1 MSHYVRVV
9 GLTARAPMCRMVAPL
24 PGSDGDTFAIRDRR
38 VLGHKSIASDAR
50 PPSIDTG
57 RVPGPDQLLEDA
69 EVTDFQ
75 GWDFTRLG
83 ARIVSEPPP
92 WVFEEIVADRV
103 ARATTMLDMGTGGG
117 EWLSS
122 LPVRAPVTVATES
135 WPPNVGVAALNLHA
149 LGVPVVQDE
158 GATDNVRQGREDP
171 RGRLAF
177 TAEAFDLVTNRHE
190 SFVASEVS
198 RVLRPEG
205 TFVTQ
210 QTHSGSQQFHE
221 LLGVQPPQVEELEID
236 LVLEQLSA
244 AGLIVD
250 EAGEGYAATV
260 FADIGALAWYLRS
273 VPWAVPGFSISAYR
287 NALIRLHGDPIR
299 VTAKRFWVRA
309 HK

>member
-1 MSHYVRVV
+1 MPSAIGVFWDISPSPPTLAH
-9 GLTARAPMCRMVAPL
+9 
-24 PGSDGDTFAIRDRR
+24 PG
-38 VLGHKSIASDAR
+38 
-50 PPSIDTG
+50 IDTG
-57 RVPGPDQLLEDA
+57 RVPDPDQLLEDA

-83 ARIVSEPPP
+83 ARLVSEPPP
-92 WVFEEIVADRV
+92 WAFEEIVADRA

-122 LPVRAPVTVATES
+122 LPVRPPVTVATES
-135 WPPNVGVAALNLHA
+135 WPPNVGVAAANLHA

-177 TAEAFDLVTNRHE
+177 TAEAFNLVTNRHE

-198 RVLRPEG
+198 RILRPEG
-205 TFVTQ
+205 IFVTQ

-236 LVLEQLSA
+236 LALEQLSA

-250 EAGEGYAATV
+250 EADEGYAATI

>member
-1 MSHYVRVV
+1 M
-9 GLTARAPMCRMVAPL
+9 P
-24 PGSDGDTFAIRDRR
+24 D
-38 VLGHKSIASDAR
+38 
-50 PPSIDTG
+50 
-57 RVPGPDQLLEDA
+57 PDQLLEDA
-69 EVTDFQ
+69 EVTEFQ

-83 ARIVSEPPP
+83 ARLVSEPPP
-92 WVFEEIVADRV
+92 WDFEEIVAERA

-122 LPVRAPVTVATES
+122 LRTRASVTVATES
-135 WPPNVGVAALNLHA
+135 WPPNVPVAAARLKA

-158 GATDNVRQGREDP
+158 GAADNHRQHREEP
-171 RGRLAF
+171 SGRLAF
-177 TAEAFDLVTNRHE
+177 TAEVFDLVTNRHE

-221 LLGVQPPQVEELEID
+221 LLGLQPPHLEEFEID
-236 LVLEQLSA
+236 LALDQLSA
-244 AGLIVD
+244 AGMTVD
-250 EAGEGYAATV
+250 EADEGHATTV

-287 NALIRLHGDPIR
+287 QVLIGLHGDPIR
-299 VTAKRFWVRA
+299 VAAKRFWVRA

>member
-1 MSHYVRVV
+1 MPH
-9 GLTARAPMCRMVAPL
+9 
-24 PGSDGDTFAIRDRR
+24 
-38 VLGHKSIASDAR
+38 
-50 PPSIDTG
+50 
-57 RVPGPDQLLEDA
+57 PDQLLEDA

-83 ARIVSEPPP
+83 PRLVSEPPP
-92 WVFEEIVADRV
+92 WAFEEIVADR
-103 ARATTMLDMGTGGG
+103 AAMATTMLDMGTGGG

-122 LPVRAPVTVATES
+122 LRVRAPVTVATES
-135 WPPNVGVAALNLHA
+135 WPPNVGVAAAKLHA
-149 LGVPVVQDE
+149 LGVPVVRDE
-158 GATDNVRQGREDP
+158 GATDNPRQGREDP

-190 SFVASEVS
+190 SFVASEVC

-205 TFVTQ
+205 TFLTQ

-221 LLGVQPPQVEELEID
+221 LLGVQPPHFEEFEID
-236 LVLEQLSA
+236 LALDQLSA
-244 AGLIVD
+244 AGLTVD
-250 EAGEGYAATV
+250 EADEGYATTV

-287 NALIRLHGDPIR
+287 HALMGLHGDPIR
-299 VTAKRFWVRA
+299 VSAKRFWVRA

>member
-1 MSHYVRVV
+1 M
-9 GLTARAPMCRMVAPL
+9 P
-24 PGSDGDTFAIRDRR
+24 D
-38 VLGHKSIASDAR
+38 
-50 PPSIDTG
+50 
-57 RVPGPDQLLEDA
+57 PDQLLEDA

-75 GWDFTRLG
+75 GWDFSRLG
-83 ARIVSEPPP
+83 ARLVNEPPP
-92 WVFEEIVADRV
+92 WAFEEIVAHRA

-122 LPVRAPVTVATES
+122 LRVRAPVTVATES
-135 WPPNVGVAALNLHA
+135 WPPNVGVAASKLHA

-158 GATDNVRQGREDP
+158 GATDNLRQHSEDP

-177 TAEAFDLVTNRHE
+177 TAETFDLVTNRHE

-198 RVLRPEG
+198 RVLRSEG

-210 QTHSGSQQFHE
+210 QAHSGSQQFHE
-221 LLGVQPPQVEELEID
+221 LLGIQPPEVEEFEID
-236 LVLEQLSA
+236 LALEQLGA

-250 EAGEGYAATV
+250 EADEGYATTI

-287 NALIRLHGDPIR
+287 HALMRLHGDPIR
-299 VTAKRFWVRA
+299 VAAKRFWVRA

>member
-1 MSHYVRVV
+1 LPSAIGVF
-9 GLTARAPMCRMVAPL
+9 GDIGPSAPTLAH
-24 PGSDGDTFAIRDRR
+24 PG
-38 VLGHKSIASDAR
+38 
-50 PPSIDTG
+50 IDTG
-57 RVPGPDQLLEDA
+57 RVPDPDQLLEDA

-83 ARIVSEPPP
+83 ARLVTELPP
-92 WVFEEIVADRV
+92 WAFEEIVADRA

-122 LPVRAPVTVATES
+122 LQVRAPVTVATES
-135 WPPNVGVAALNLHA
+135 WPPNVGVAAAKLHA

-158 GATDNVRQGREDP
+158 GATDNLRQGREDP

-198 RVLRPEG
+198 RVLCPEG

-221 LLGVQPPQVEELEID
+221 LLGVQPAQVEEFEID
-236 LVLEQLSA
+236 LALEQLSA

-250 EAGEGYAATV
+250 EADEGYATTI

-273 VPWAVPGFSISAYR
+273 APWAVPGFSISAYR
-287 NALIRLHGDPIR
+287 HALIRLHGDPIR
-299 VTAKRFWVRA
+299 VAAKRFWVRA

>member
-1 MSHYVRVV
+1 M
-9 GLTARAPMCRMVAPL
+9 P
-24 PGSDGDTFAIRDRR
+24 D
-38 VLGHKSIASDAR
+38 
-50 PPSIDTG
+50 
-57 RVPGPDQLLEDA
+57 PDQLLEDA

-83 ARIVSEPPP
+83 ARLVSEPPP
-92 WVFEEIVADRV
+92 WAFEEIVADHA

-122 LPVRAPVTVATES
+122 LRVRAPVTVATES
-135 WPPNVGVAALNLHA
+135 WPPNVGVAAAKLHA

-158 GATDNVRQGREDP
+158 GATDNLRQGREDP

-190 SFVASEVS
+190 SFAASEVS
-198 RVLRPEG
+198 RVLRREG

-210 QTHSGSQQFHE
+210 QAHSGSQQFHE
-221 LLGVQPPQVEELEID
+221 LLGVQPPQVEEFEID
-236 LVLEQLSA
+236 LALEQLSA

-250 EAGEGYAATV
+250 EADEGYATTI

-273 VPWAVPGFSISAYR
+273 IPWAVPGFSISAYR
-287 NALIRLHGDPIR
+287 HALIRLHGDPIR
-299 VTAKRFWVRA
+299 VAAERFWVRA